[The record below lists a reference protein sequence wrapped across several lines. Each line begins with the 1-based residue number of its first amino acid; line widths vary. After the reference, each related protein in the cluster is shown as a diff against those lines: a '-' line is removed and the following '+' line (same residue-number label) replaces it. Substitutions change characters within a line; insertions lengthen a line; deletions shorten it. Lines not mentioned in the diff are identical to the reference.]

1 MAYDLERDVNLD
13 ACLFGGQS
21 FTWWRQEGMLEGIAR
36 GTRVRI
42 DPDAGT
48 WTSEP
53 ARPREF
59 LSTYLGADRGQPAD
73 LADDPDLG
81 RLATAMPGLR
91 LLDQDPWEGVQAFMI
106 SPVNNVPRIQETI
119 ARLCRA
125 LGPQVDGAHAVP
137 GPERVARAGEARLRE
152 LGLGFRAP
160 RVVAAAEAIAEERLS
175 LEELAEC
182 PIDAARDQLVT
193 LDGVGPKVA
202 ECILCYAL
210 GFDDAFPVDRWVA
223 RASERVLG
231 EEIEPEHARQRW
243 GEDAAMAQQLLF
255 HGARTGLV
263 DGLDP
268 SPVST
273 FDGWRALVGVPGEGE
288 PSTP

>member
-1 MAYDLERDVNLD
+1 MPHPVPDDVDLD

-21 FTWWRQEGMLEGIAR
+21 FTWWSQDGVFEGIAR
-36 GTRVRI
+36 GTHVRI
-42 DPDAGT
+42 DPDGGT
-48 WTSEP
+48 WTSVP
-53 ARPREF
+53 SSPCEF
-59 LSTYLGADRGQPAD
+59 LSNYLGAERGQPAD

-81 RLATAMPGLR
+81 RLAEAMPGLR
-91 LLDQDPWEGVQAFMI
+91 LLDQEPWEGLLAFMI

-125 LGPQVDGAHAVP
+125 LGLRVDGAHAVP

-160 RVVAAAEAIAEERLS
+160 RVQAAAEVIAEGRLV
-175 LEELAEC
+175 LDRLVTR
-182 PIDAARDQLVT
+182 PIEAAREQLVT

-223 RASERVLG
+223 RASGAVLG
-231 EEIEPEHARQRW
+231 EQLEPGQARQRW

-255 HGARTGLV
+255 HGARTGRI

-273 FDGWRALVGVPGEGE
+273 FDGWRALVGVPGHGDGG
-288 PSTP
+288 